1 MLDTYLLAMQDAENY
16 LTFLHSLSDMGA
28 AMRRVMANTLTDKNL
43 YKTLIN
49 MHVDP
54 GRIITSPV
62 HSGTGYGQK
71 PFHYKMTFCPSCKIH
86 EGAFVLV
93 VKFMKGLLSAMS
105 FLDEGAFI
113 RRGCCPTLQWYTS

>member
-1 MLDTYLLAMQDAENY
+1 MQDSYTVHFKFYYSLLKTIKNCIYKHVLHSTITEMLDTYLLAMQDAENY

-28 AMRRVMANTLTDKNL
+28 AMRRVMADTLTDKNL

-62 HSGTGYGQK
+62 HSGTGNGQK
-71 PFHYKMTFCPSCKIH
+71 PMWTKAPS
-86 EGAFVLV
+86 L
-93 VKFMKGLLSAMS
+93 
-105 FLDEGAFI
+105 
-113 RRGCCPTLQWYTS
+113 